1 MPDLRRAGED
11 IVDRPLFDPTP
22 VAELEARAGVLL
34 RQRRRRLTALSVVAT
49 VALVLALA
57 GAVGLADTAGR
68 KKGTVAT
75 GVPSVVTT
83 TSLEAG
89 ETPSPDQIG
98 TTATTVAAGVTTTAN
113 AGTATTA
120 KATATTAKKAPAGAP
135 KS

>member
-49 VALVLALA
+49 IALVLALA

-68 KKGTVAT
+68 KGTVAT
-75 GVPSVVTT
+75 GVPSAETT
-83 TSLEAG
+83 TTTVAAG
-89 ETPSPDQIG
+89 ETATPDQIG
-98 TTATTVAAGVTTTAN
+98 TATTVADS
-113 AGTATTA
+113 AT
-120 KATATTAKKAPAGAP
+120 
-135 KS
+135 